1 MCHGEIYKI
10 KRSPKTN
17 DHNSEVELTLPNGK
31 VYTKEKEANIEI
43 ENLIGLNKKQF
54 SQIVMIA
61 QGEFQKLLN
70 AKTEDRGEIFRNIFS
85 TQNLQIFQPKL
96 YANFI

>member
-1 MCHGEIYKI
+1 M
-10 KRSPKTN
+10 
-17 DHNSEVELTLPNGK
+17 ELTLPNGK

-85 TQNLQIFQPKL
+85 TQNLQIFQAKL
-96 YANFI
+96 YDNFIKRKELFED